1 MDRRVVEALKSLP
14 ERDRFVRGLVSWV
27 GFRQTAMPYAREARF
42 AGETKYPFKKM
53 LRFALDAILSF
64 STKPLQW
71 TSGIGLLA
79 CVFAAAMIAYA
90 LGMRMFTSIWVS
102 GWTLMFVCML
112 FIGGLQLITLG
123 IMGEYIGRIYMEAKR
138 RPLYVVARTLGITTG
153 KRGVVVDRYAE
164 VV

>member
-1 MDRRVVEALKSLP
+1 
-14 ERDRFVRGLVSWV
+14 
-27 GFRQTAMPYAREARF
+27 
-42 AGETKYPFKKM
+42 M